1 MFTVI
6 ELQTNN
12 GVTTVLTTSFAD
24 ENQAYQKYHQV
35 LSYAAVS
42 KLDIHT
48 AIVVDERGY
57 ALKQEFYEHT
67 TAQDVAEA

>member
-12 GVTTVLTTSFAD
+12 GVTSVLTTSFAD
-24 ENQAYQKYHQV
+24 VNQAYQKYHQV

-42 KLDIHT
+42 ELNIHT

-57 ALKQEFYEHT
+57 ELKQEFYEHGNT
-67 TAQDVAEA
+67 PEVSEE

>member
-12 GVTTVLTTSFAD
+12 GVTSVLTTSFAD
-24 ENQAYQKYHQV
+24 VNQAYQKYHQV

-42 KLDIHT
+42 ELDVHT

-57 ALKQEFYEHT
+57 ELKQEFYEHGNT
-67 TAQDVAEA
+67 PDVPEE

>member
-6 ELQTNN
+6 ELQTSGN
-12 GVTTVLTTSFAD
+12 TTSVLSTNFVD
-24 ENQAYQKYHQV
+24 INQAYQKYHQI

-42 KLDIHT
+42 ELDIHT

-57 ALKQEFYEHT
+57 ELKQEFYEHGNT
-67 TAQDVAEA
+67 PDVSEE

>member
-6 ELQTNN
+6 ELQTSGN
-12 GVTTVLTTSFAD
+12 TTSVLSTNFVD
-24 ENQAYQKYHQV
+24 INQAYQKYHQI

-42 KLDIHT
+42 ELDIHA

-57 ALKQEFYEHT
+57 ALKQEFYEHIT
-67 TAQDVAEA
+67 PQDVAEA